1 MATNMLKSNIL
12 GKVYIGVSWKAY
24 DIRPIIYHHLAESL
38 RTEPTRHFEV
48 EYILNHYSIC

>member
-1 MATNMLKSNIL
+1 MLKSNIL